1 MKPSAAL
8 LRRLNTSLDTLPR
21 DIPAL
26 ALRLFPAAVFF
37 ASGRTK
43 MDGWQIADSTWFLFE
58 HEYALPLIPSPIA
71 AVSATIAE
79 HLLPVLLAL
88 GLATRLSALGLLGM
102 TAVIQI
108 FVYPAAWQTHGL
120 WAACLLA
127 TAAIGPGRLSLDH
140 LIGLDGPRGI
150 QPTATAQRFG

>member
-1 MKPSAAL
+1 MTRATAL
-8 LRRLNTSLDTLPR
+8 LHQINGALDRLPR

-26 ALRLFPAAVFF
+26 ALRLFPAAIFF
-37 ASGRTK
+37 ASGQTK

-58 HEYALPLIPSPIA
+58 HEYALPLIPSPVA
-71 AVSATIAE
+71 AVAATVAE
-79 HLLPVLLAL
+79 HVLPVLLVL
-88 GLATRLSALGLLGM
+88 GLATRVSALGLLAM

-127 TAAIGPGRLSLDH
+127 TVAFGPGRISLDR
-140 LIGLDGPRGI
+140 LLGLDGPQRS
-150 QPTATAQRFG
+150 QTAPAAQRVG